1 MILNPVA
8 REANLFVQIY
18 QCIPLSVRN
27 LCALVLAFC
36 AVFFVVHVIVKVTG

>member
-18 QCIPLSVRN
+18 QSIPVSVRN

-36 AVFFVVHVIVKVTG
+36 AIFFVIHVIVKVTG

>member
-18 QCIPLSVRN
+18 SAIPVSVRN
-27 LCALVLAFC
+27 LVALVLAFC
-36 AVFFVVHVIVKVTG
+36 AVFFVLHVVLEVMS

>member
-18 QCIPLSVRN
+18 QSIPVSVRN
-27 LCALVLAFC
+27 LVALVLAFC
-36 AVFFVVHVIVKVTG
+36 AVFFVIHVVLKVMS

>member
-18 QCIPLSVRN
+18 SAIPVSVRN
-27 LCALVLAFC
+27 LVALVLAFC
-36 AVFFVVHVIVKVTG
+36 AIFFVIHVIVKVLS